1 MLSIEKLYQILYQNM
16 GPQYWWPA
24 ETPIEM
30 MLGAIL
36 VQNTN
41 WNNADIALSRLK
53 EETSF
58 NAQTILKM
66 PLESLQQVIRSS
78 GFYKNKA
85 KAIQALLLWLNQHH
99 FDYSSIAKLYVI
111 A

>member
-1 MLSIEKLYQILYQNM
+1 MRDKIIIRSFAGEEIMLSIEKLYQILYQNM

-53 EETSF
+53 EETF
-58 NAQTILKM
+58 LM
-66 PLESLQQVIRSS
+66 HRR
-78 GFYKNKA
+78 Y
-85 KAIQALLLWLNQHH
+85 
-99 FDYSSIAKLYVI
+99 
-111 A
+111 

>member
-36 VQNTN
+36 V
-41 WNNADIALSRLK
+41 K
-53 EETSF
+53 
-58 NAQTILKM
+58 ILIGTM
-66 PLESLQQVIRSS
+66 QI
-78 GFYKNKA
+78 
-85 KAIQALLLWLNQHH
+85 
-99 FDYSSIAKLYVI
+99 
-111 A
+111 

>member
-1 MLSIEKLYQILYQNM
+1 M

-58 NAQTILKM
+58 NAQTC
-66 PLESLQQVIRSS
+66 
-78 GFYKNKA
+78 
-85 KAIQALLLWLNQHH
+85 LLYTS
-99 FDYSSIAKLYVI
+99 DA
-111 A
+111 ADE

>member
-36 VQNTN
+36 V
-41 WNNADIALSRLK
+41 K
-53 EETSF
+53 
-58 NAQTILKM
+58 ILV
-66 PLESLQQVIRSS
+66 EQCRYSVIKIKRRN
-78 GFYKNKA
+78 FFLMHERY
-85 KAIQALLLWLNQHH
+85 
-99 FDYSSIAKLYVI
+99 
-111 A
+111 